1 LKTYNNAMKSDFA
14 VEVCGNTPEM
24 PQMHFHNHYEIYI
37 QDSGLRGSIV
47 STSYYD
53 LKPRDV
59 LLLKPNLL
67 HQSIGSSVHTRT
79 VVYFTHNFLKKHYSF
94 ELCQR
99 ISALF
104 DKKHLS
110 LSKGDYAAVSAL
122 VRELIQEDYNDP
134 DNLIFAKLSH
144 LLVILLKNA
153 KRSAPAG
160 APENIY
166 KHSSISPIVAYVNEN
181 FLLIDS
187 IGSVANAFYITP
199 SHLCRTFKKLT
210 GYTMMQ
216 YINNLKIQLA
226 CHLLQ
231 GTNKTITEIALD
243 CGYNS
248 TMYFCKIFKSALK
261 ITPSA
266 YRKK

>member
-1 LKTYNNAMKSDFA
+1 MNSYNTAMKGEFA

-47 STSYYD
+47 SISYYD
-53 LKPRDV
+53 LKPRDI

-67 HQSIGSSVHTRT
+67 HQSIGSSSHTRT
-79 VVYFTHNFLKKHYSF
+79 VVYFTHNFLNKHYSF
-94 ELCQR
+94 EFCQR
-99 ISALF
+99 ISDLF

-110 LSKGDYAAVSAL
+110 LSKGDYAIVSAL
-122 VRELIQEDYNDP
+122 VRDLVQEDCNDP
-134 DNLIFAKLSH
+134 ENLIFVKLAH
-144 LLVILLKNA
+144 LLMILVKNT
-153 KRSAPAG
+153 KSSATAG
-160 APENIY
+160 APDNMY

-187 IGSVANAFYITP
+187 IDNVASAFFISP

-231 GTNKTITEIALD
+231 GTRKTITEIALD

>member
-1 LKTYNNAMKSDFA
+1 MNSCNNTIKSEFE
-14 VEVCGNTPEM
+14 VEVCRNTPEM
-24 PQMHFHNHYEIYI
+24 PQMHFHNYYEIYI
-37 QDSGLRGSIV
+37 QDSGLRGSVV
-47 STSYYD
+47 SSSYYD

-67 HQSIGSSVHTRT
+67 HQSIGSSAHTRT

-104 DKKHLS
+104 GRKHLS
-110 LSKGDYAAVSAL
+110 LSEADYAAVSSL
-122 VRELIQEDYNDP
+122 VRELMCEDSNDP
-134 DNLIFAKLSH
+134 ENLIFAKLSH
-144 LLVILLKNA
+144 LLMILFKNA
-153 KRSAPAG
+153 RSSGCAG
-160 APENIY
+160 GPESMY
-166 KHSSISPIVAYVNEN
+166 QHSSISPIVAYVNEN
-181 FLLIDS
+181 FLLINS
-187 IGSVANAFYITP
+187 IGSVADAFFISS

-210 GYTMMQ
+210 GYTMIE

-231 GTNKTITEIALD
+231 GTNKTVTEIALD

-248 TMYFCKIFKSALK
+248 TMYFCKIFKSALN